1 MRAEDSIADIEN
13 QNSKFEPLID
23 NTINNSIEE
32 ESLYEKKMLSTYKI
46 SKTIQVYSGIDTIMN
61 GFYVFFNPLYIL
73 PTFLSVIGYFGALQ
87 YNLIMLAIYL
97 TYQIVMIF
105 VRIGLNVDSY
115 VHNRFEIGP
124 LIVMVFMTVL
134 LTLFDIYISRF
145 IIKKISYLKS
155 FDKDDIQKLK
165 NMKTIKTNFVYW

>member
-13 QNSKFEPLID
+13 QNSKFKPLIENSMD
-23 NTINNSIEE
+23 NSIEE
-32 ESLYEKKMLSTYKI
+32 SEYEKKMLTTYKI
-46 SKTIQVYSGIDTIMN
+46 SKTIQVYSGIDTLIN
-61 GFYVFFNPLYIL
+61 GFYVFFNPLYII
-73 PTFLSVIGYFGALQ
+73 PTFLSVIGYFGALN
-87 YNLIMLAIYL
+87 YNLIMLIIYL
-97 TYQIVMIF
+97 TYQIIMML

-115 VHNRFEIGP
+115 VHNRYKIGP
-124 LIVMVFMTVL
+124 LIIMVFMTVI

-155 FDKDDIQKLK
+155 FDKDDIKKLK